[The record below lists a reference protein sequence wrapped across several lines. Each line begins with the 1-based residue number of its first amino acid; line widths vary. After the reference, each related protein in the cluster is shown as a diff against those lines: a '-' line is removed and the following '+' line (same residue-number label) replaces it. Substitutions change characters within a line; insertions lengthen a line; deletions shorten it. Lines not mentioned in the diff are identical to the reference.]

1 MPGIPSEIEVYP
13 VHHLPIIKV
22 YADQLGL
29 VSLINHYVPTQMAVD
44 AGTVVLGLVLDTLSG
59 RSPLY
64 RLEEFFAHQD
74 TELLLGKALP
84 PQAFSDDTVGRVLDR
99 LYDFGTM
106 RLFTACAVRA
116 ALRFGVERRYVH
128 FDTTSRSVWGDYQF
142 AETQVLPFQVTYGY
156 SKDKRPDLKQFVLST
171 LCVDRAVPIWGKPE
185 DGNASDKTLNRTLLS
200 EIAQLLAQYG
210 VQPGAYIYIADAAL
224 VTEDNLAALGDTL
237 FITRLPATYSE
248 CGRLIAEAVAHNHW
262 EEAGVLTQT
271 PPTKHRPGTFYKVAE
286 ARVTLYGKAY
296 RAVVVHSSS
305 QDQRRQQHL
314 RRELRAS
321 AATLEATVR
330 QVAQQEYACQADAEA
345 GAAKLRALQ
354 SAYHRL
360 EVVVEERPTYGPGR
374 PSQKQPRMV
383 KGLRYGLKVTLHERA
398 EVIARKTQETGCFV
412 LLTNVPTAGD
422 MAHRAS
428 EVLRA
433 YKEQH
438 GIEQNFGFLKDPLIV
453 NSLFLKNPERI
464 EALGFV
470 CLLALLIWRL
480 MERSLRL
487 HVETTGNT
495 LPGWDQKETTRP
507 TAFMM
512 MTKFSTVIV
521 LKVGG
526 QRQLAQPLSA
536 IQQQYLL
543 ALGVATTHFTVPQ
556 SG

>member
-1 MPGIPSEIEVYP
+1 
-13 VHHLPIIKV
+13 
-22 YADQLGL
+22 
-29 VSLINHYVPTQMAVD
+29 
-44 AGTVVLGLVLDTLSG
+44 
-59 RSPLY
+59 
-64 RLEEFFAHQD
+64 
-74 TELLLGKALP
+74 
-84 PQAFSDDTVGRVLDR
+84 
-99 LYDFGTM
+99 
-106 RLFTACAVRA
+106 
-116 ALRFGVERRYVH
+116 
-128 FDTTSRSVWGDYQF
+128 
-142 AETQVLPFQVTYGY
+142 
-156 SKDKRPDLKQFVLST
+156 
-171 LCVDRAVPIWGKPE
+171 
-185 DGNASDKTLNRTLLS
+185 
-200 EIAQLLAQYG
+200 
-210 VQPGAYIYIADAAL
+210 
-224 VTEDNLAALGDTL
+224 
-237 FITRLPATYSE
+237 
-248 CGRLIAEAVAHNHW
+248 
-262 EEAGVLTQT
+262 
-271 PPTKHRPGTFYKVAE
+271 
-286 ARVTLYGKAY
+286 
-296 RAVVVHSSS
+296 
-305 QDQRRQQHL
+305 
-314 RRELRAS
+314 
-321 AATLEATVR
+321 
-330 QVAQQEYACQADAEA
+330 
-345 GAAKLRALQ
+345 
-354 SAYHRL
+354 
-360 EVVVEERPTYGPGR
+360 VVEERPTYGPGR

-412 LLTNVPTAGD
+412 LLTNVPTEGD

-512 MTKFSTVIV
+512 MTKFATVIV

-526 QRQLAQPLSA
+526 QRHLAQPLSA
-536 IQQQYLL
+536 SQQQYLL